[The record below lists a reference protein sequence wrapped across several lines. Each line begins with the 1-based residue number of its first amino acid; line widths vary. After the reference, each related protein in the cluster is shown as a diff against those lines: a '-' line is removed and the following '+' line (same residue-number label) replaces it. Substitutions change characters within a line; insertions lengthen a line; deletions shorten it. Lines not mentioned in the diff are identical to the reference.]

1 MSLKHFHMVFI
12 FFAILCDL
20 GFFVWTRL
28 LPEKAAQLG
37 VEELGMLAGW
47 LSLALTGYGVWYVV
61 KKSRRIII

>member
-37 VEELGMLAGW
+37 VEGLGMLAGW